1 MNIIDFLK
9 KNVEVHSTKIAIID
23 TRRSSTFGE
32 LYEQVKKFSN
42 SSLFL
47 DEKNVITLVSENS
60 ISFIIA

>member
-23 TRRSSTFGE
+23 AHRSITFGE